1 MLTAAALQELVAF
14 KANGNSTPVLSLY
27 LNVDPH
33 RSTETYRLA
42 LRNMLDSVNDEIS
55 RKDREAI
62 ERYVDREYDWHGR
75 GLACFSCA
83 AEDFWHVYPLM
94 VPVQD
99 TVFVGPR
106 PYVKPLGD
114 LLDTYARYGVALVDR
129 EGAHLFLFNMGAL
142 EEVTGVA
149 GEDVKRHK
157 QGGWAAARYQRHEDE
172 AAYRNLK
179 EAAEMTAQI
188 VREGRCRR
196 LILGGTYDNVVHFSD
211 MLPKDVGKLVVGSI
225 NADMTASPTEI
236 QEKSLALIREAS
248 AARKQEL
255 VEQLITTAAKGGP
268 AALGIVDT
276 LSAVYAAR
284 AYHVVLDDSYAQ
296 HAFRC
301 DTCGF
306 VGTEEADAC
315 PQCGSS
321 LRILP
326 DAADSLVRWAVS
338 QGIEL
343 TVVSDSPQ
351 LAEMGHIGAFLRW

>member
-14 KANGNSTPVLSLY
+14 RANGNGTPVLSLY

-42 LRNMLDSVNDEIS
+42 LRSMLDSVDHQIS
-55 RKDREAI
+55 RKDREAV
-62 ERYVDREYDWHGR
+62 ERYIDLEYDWHGR

-83 AEDFWHVYPLM
+83 AESFWHVFPLM

-99 TVFVGPR
+99 TVFVGSR

-142 EEVTGVA
+142 EEVTGIA

-157 QGGWAAARYQRHEDE
+157 QGGWASARYQRHEDE

-188 VREGRCRR
+188 VQEGRCQR
-196 LILGGTYDNVVHFSD
+196 LILGGTDGNVAHFSD
-211 MLPKDVGKLVVGSI
+211 MLPKAVRRLVVGTI
-225 NADMTASPTEI
+225 DAEMTASPAEI
-236 QEKSLALIREAS
+236 QDKSLALILEAS

-255 VEQLITTAAKGGP
+255 VQQLITTAAKNGP
-268 AALGIVDT
+268 AALGLTDT
-276 LSAVYAAR
+276 LAAVYGGR
-284 AYHVVLDDSYAQ
+284 AYHVVMDDSYAQ
-296 HAFRC
+296 RAWRC
-301 DTCGF
+301 DTCGY
-306 VGTEEADAC
+306 VGTEEADTC
-315 PQCGSS
+315 PQCESP

-326 DAADSLVRWAVS
+326 DAADSLVRWAIS
-338 QGIEL
+338 KDIEL
-343 TVVSDSPQ
+343 TVVLP
-351 LAEMGHIGAFLRW
+351 